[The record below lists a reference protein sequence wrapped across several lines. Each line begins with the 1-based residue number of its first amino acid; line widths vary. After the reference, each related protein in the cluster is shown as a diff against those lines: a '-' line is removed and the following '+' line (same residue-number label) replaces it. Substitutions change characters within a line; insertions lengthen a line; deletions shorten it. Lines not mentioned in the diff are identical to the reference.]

1 MYQHQALKV
10 PILQPNIRRPK
21 DIYPNACDFCVRSH
35 GETVYGNLW
44 LDREPTVEEI
54 KESIFARD
62 LSAYTE
68 IVFCGYG
75 EPTERLEDIRE
86 ICKAIRA
93 RSDIQIRIN
102 TNGHSDLINGRDTAP
117 DFEGLFDVVS
127 ISLNTSD
134 PKIYKEMCRPKF
146 GGGSHIALIAFALNV
161 KEYVPRVVLSVVD
174 TTITPEDIEE
184 CRALAEDIGVEF
196 RLREFI

>member
-1 MYQHQALKV
+1 MIITYETGTGLYV
-10 PILQPNIRRPK
+10 NLTNRCS
-21 DIYPNACDFCVRSH
+21 NACDFCVRSY
-35 GETVYGNLW
+35 GNTIYGNLW

-62 LSAYTE
+62 LSKYTE

-75 EPTERLEDIRE
+75 EPTERLADIRE
-86 ICKAIRA
+86 ICKAIRE
-93 RSDIQIRIN
+93 RSDITIRIN
-102 TNGHSDLINGRDTAP
+102 TNGHSDLINGRDTAA
-117 DFEGLFDVVS
+117 DFEGLFDIVS

-146 GGGSHIALIAFALNV
+146 GGGSHMAIIDFALNV
-161 KEYVPRVVLSVVD
+161 KNYVPRVVLSVVD
-174 TTITPEDIEE
+174 TTITPEDIEM
-184 CRALAEDIGVEF
+184 CRGLAEDIGVEF

>member
-1 MYQHQALKV
+1 MIITYETGSGLYV
-10 PILQPNIRRPK
+10 NLTNRCS
-21 DIYPNACDFCVRSH
+21 NACDFCVRSY
-35 GETVYGNLW
+35 GNTIYGNLW

-62 LSAYTE
+62 LSKYTE

-75 EPTERLEDIRE
+75 EPTERLSDICEICRE
-86 ICKAIRA
+86 IRK
-93 RSDIQIRIN
+93 RSDISIRIN
-102 TNGHSDLINGRDTAP
+102 TNGHSDLINGRDTAR

-146 GGGSHIALIAFALNV
+146 GGGSHMAIIDFALNV
-161 KEYVPRVVLSVVD
+161 KNYVPRVVLSVVD
-174 TTITPEDIEE
+174 TTITPEDIEM
-184 CRALAEDIGVEF
+184 CRGLAEDIGVEF

>member
-1 MYQHQALKV
+1 MIITYETGTGLYV
-10 PILQPNIRRPK
+10 NLTNRCS
-21 DIYPNACDFCVRSH
+21 NACDFCVRSH

-75 EPTERLEDIRE
+75 EPTERLDDIRE
-86 ICKAIRA
+86 ICKEIRA

-184 CRALAEDIGVEF
+184 CRALADDIGVEF

>member
-1 MYQHQALKV
+1 MIITYETGTGLYV
-10 PILQPNIRRPK
+10 NLTNRCS
-21 DIYPNACDFCVRSH
+21 NACDFCVRSY
-35 GETVYGNLW
+35 GNTIYGNLW

-62 LSAYTE
+62 LSKYTE

-75 EPTERLEDIRE
+75 EPTERLADICEICRE
-86 ICKAIRA
+86 IRK
-93 RSDIQIRIN
+93 RSDISIRIN
-102 TNGHSDLINGRDTAP
+102 TNGHSDLINGRDTAR

-134 PKIYKEMCRPKF
+134 PKVYKEMCRPKF
-146 GGGSHIALIAFALNV
+146 GGGSHMAIIDFALNV
-161 KEYVPRVVLSVVD
+161 KNYVPRVVLSVVD
-174 TTITPEDIEE
+174 TTITPEDIEM
-184 CRALAEDIGVEF
+184 CRGLAEDIGVEF

>member
-1 MYQHQALKV
+1 MIITYETGTGLYV
-10 PILQPNIRRPK
+10 NLTNRCS
-21 DIYPNACDFCVRSH
+21 NACDFCVRSH

-54 KESIFARD
+54 KESIFSRD

>member
-1 MYQHQALKV
+1 MIITYETGSGLYV
-10 PILQPNIRRPK
+10 NVTNRCS
-21 DIYPNACDFCVRSH
+21 NACDFCVRSY
-35 GETVYGNLW
+35 GNTIYGNLW

-54 KESIFARD
+54 KESIFSRD

-75 EPTERLEDIRE
+75 EPTERLADICEICRE
-86 ICKAIRA
+86 IRK
-93 RSDIQIRIN
+93 RSDIAIRIN
-102 TNGHSDLINGRDTAP
+102 TNGHSDLINGRDTAA

-146 GGGSHIALIAFALNV
+146 GVGSHKALIDFAANV
-161 KEYVPRVVLSVVD
+161 KNYVPRVVLSVVD
-174 TTITPEDIEE
+174 TTITPEDIEM
-184 CRALAEDIGVEF
+184 CRGIAENIGVEF

>member
-1 MYQHQALKV
+1 MIITYETGTGLYV
-10 PILQPNIRRPK
+10 NLTNRCS
-21 DIYPNACDFCVRSH
+21 NACDFCVRSH

-54 KESIFARD
+54 KESIFSRD

-75 EPTERLEDIRE
+75 EPTERLDDVRE
-86 ICKAIRA
+86 ICKAIRE

>member
-1 MYQHQALKV
+1 MIITYETGTGLYV
-10 PILQPNIRRPK
+10 NLTNRCS
-21 DIYPNACDFCVRSH
+21 NACDFCVRSY
-35 GETVYGNLW
+35 GNTIYGNLW

-62 LSAYTE
+62 LSKYTE

-75 EPTERLEDIRE
+75 EPTERLSDIRE
-86 ICKAIRA
+86 ICKAIRE
-93 RSDIQIRIN
+93 RSDITIRIN
-102 TNGHSDLINGRDTAP
+102 TNGHSDLINGRDTAA
-117 DFEGLFDVVS
+117 DFEGLFDIVS

-146 GGGSHIALIAFALNV
+146 GGGSHMAIIDFALNV
-161 KEYVPRVVLSVVD
+161 KNYVPRVVLSVVD
-174 TTITPEDIEE
+174 TTITPEDIEM
-184 CRALAEDIGVEF
+184 CRGLAEDIGVEF